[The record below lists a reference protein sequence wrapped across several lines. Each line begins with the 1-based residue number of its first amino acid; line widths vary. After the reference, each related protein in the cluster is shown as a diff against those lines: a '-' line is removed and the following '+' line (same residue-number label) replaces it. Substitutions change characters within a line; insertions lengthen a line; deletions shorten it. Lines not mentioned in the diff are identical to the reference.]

1 MSTYCKLCH
10 VSFSDK
16 YDWCPL
22 CNETKSMRL
31 MREEEEDNDRHR
43 EGYSR
48 DTEEDR

>member
-1 MSTYCKLCH
+1 MSTYCKLCN

-22 CNETKSMRL
+22 CNQTKSNRL
-31 MREEEEDNDRHR
+31 IREEDSDGAR

-48 DTEEDR
+48 DTEEEF